1 MSVITCVGSMENNTL
16 TEAEQ
21 NLKDKLTPEV
31 LTALYEYAHDDMT
44 YWDVFDLFKDLYKL
58 LDVRGPWLD
67 ITEEDRLDYFEYINK
82 SLEKERELKQKKIND
97 EKQKLTDTIQTKF
110 GNFEL

>member
-1 MSVITCVGSMENNTL
+1 M

-67 ITEEDRLDYFEYINK
+67 ITEEDKLDRVAAVFE
-82 SLEKERELKQKKIND
+82 SLNKERELKQKKIIAD
-97 EKQKLTDTIQTKF
+97 KKKLADTIQTKF
-110 GNFEL
+110 NNFEL